1 MADVKHTPGP
11 WTSYPCNLERYSR
24 VITANGA
31 MVQIAYTGLNHH
43 DQVAMTKEVYG
54 DRRTYGPGEETTANA
69 RLIAAAPDLLEA
81 LQWLVDILPDPDLDN
96 DELQRTWTRR
106 ARAAI
111 AKATGGAARATEG
124 GV

>member
-1 MADVKHTPGP
+1 MAVKHTPGP

-69 RLIAAAPDLLEA
+69 RLISAAPELLEA
-81 LQWLVDILPDPDLDN
+81 LLNLTIAVASGQC
-96 DELQRTWTRR
+96 RTEIEVEQ
-106 ARAAI
+106 AKQAI
-111 AKATGGAARATEG
+111 EKATKID
-124 GV
+124 

>member
-11 WTSYPCNLERYSR
+11 WTSYPCALERYSQ

-31 MVQIAYTGLNHH
+31 MVQI
-43 DQVAMTKEVYG
+43 AMTKEVYG
-54 DRRTYGPGEETTANA
+54 DRRTYEPGEETTANA

>member
-1 MADVKHTPGP
+1 METKHTPGP
-11 WTSYPCNLERYSR
+11 WTVTADGAGWYIECAPERGHS
-24 VITANGA
+24 V
-31 MVQIAYTGLNHH
+31 AYIM
-43 DQVAMTKEVYG
+43 AEI
-54 DRRTYGPGEETTANA
+54 GEEDPDTSDDEKEANA